1 MYLVLIVSLLWEAS
15 NAQEICTAD
24 ATYIGLKWYREHVH
38 FNWECIIKLRSP
50 LTTDLLTQAIT
61 QSPHNYLPRPGM
73 CGTIRPLPR
82 AQAQQLNRNGT
93 VLFFNTLQNQLNA
106 PFCLGLIANT
116 VKEPTL
122 LYIYDN
128 LLIQVGNLTVR
139 GDSIVFNL
147 NGQDAFLPGNFS
159 GFAQLQL
166 CANGTHI
173 NLYVGCQF
181 SMAVQFSASGVSE
194 MAVISLFTPF
204 LSSTPQF
211 DVSCSRKEF
220 TTHLTS
226 CSLLVSF
233 RDVSNSCIFLAALEL
248 FQYRLKSMPSALH
261 SLLIALYLLYLSLKY
276 SRHSQSQ
283 PQHRL

>member
-1 MYLVLIVSLLWEAS
+1 MTE
-15 NAQEICTAD
+15 
-24 ATYIGLKWYREHVH
+24 
-38 FNWECIIKLRSP
+38 
-50 LTTDLLTQAIT
+50 AIT
-61 QSPHNYLPRPGM
+61 QSPLNYLPRPGM

-93 VLFFNTLQNQLNA
+93 LLFFNTLQNQFNA

-128 LLIQVGNLTVR
+128 LITQVGNLTVR

-166 CANGTHI
+166 CANSTHM
-173 NLYVGCQF
+173 NLYTGCQF
-181 SMAVQFSASGVSE
+181 SMAVQFSSPGVSE
-194 MAVISLFTPF
+194 MAAISLFTPF

-211 DVSCSRKEF
+211 DVSCSRKGF
-220 TTHLTS
+220 TTHVHLTS

-233 RDVSNSCIFLAALEL
+233 RDLSNSCIFLAALEL
-248 FQYRLKSMPSALH
+248 FQYRLKSMPSAFH
-261 SLLIALYLLYLSLKY
+261 NLLIVLYLLYLSLKY

-283 PQHRL
+283 PQHCL

>member
-1 MYLVLIVSLLWEAS
+1 MVYHYSACLLQDLQSAVIMS
-15 NAQEICTAD
+15 
-24 ATYIGLKWYREHVH
+24 Y
-38 FNWECIIKLRSP
+38 IIKL

-61 QSPHNYLPRPGM
+61 QSPLNYLPRPGM

-82 AQAQQLNRNGT
+82 AQAQQLHRNGT
-93 VLFFNTLQNQLNA
+93 LLFFNTLQNQLNA

-128 LLIQVGNLTVR
+128 SLIQVGNLTVR
-139 GDSIVFNL
+139 GDSIIFNL

-166 CANGTHI
+166 CANSTHI
-173 NLYVGCQF
+173 NLYTGCQF

-211 DVSCSRKEF
+211 DVSCSHSKNNGMKFIPKKYDLHPNEF
-220 TTHLTS
+220 HTYGM
-226 CSLLVSF
+226 
-233 RDVSNSCIFLAALEL
+233 N
-248 FQYRLKSMPSALH
+248 
-261 SLLIALYLLYLSLKY
+261 
-276 SRHSQSQ
+276 
-283 PQHRL
+283 